1 MTKKIVLAGGGTAGH
16 VNPLLSTALELRSR
30 GYDVVALGTSQ
41 GLETTL
47 VPAAGVELVTIE
59 RVPLPRKPSLQ
70 FFSLPGRMKR
80 AIAQCRSALSGA
92 DALVGF
98 GGYVSTPAYLAARK
112 MSLPIIIHEQNARTG
127 LANRVGARW
136 ASTLGLTFPST
147 PLKAKHGGTVVT
159 GLPLRP
165 AIQTLAAART
175 TEEGRESARRLAA
188 SKLGVDPDM
197 QTLLITG
204 GSLGA
209 LNVNRAMVKVAAEL
223 PEGVQVVHLT
233 GKGKDQEVRDAVKA
247 AGVADRWH
255 VIDYLSTME
264 DALAVADLVVCRSGA
279 GTVAEMT
286 ALGLPCVYVPLPIGN
301 GEQKLNAA
309 DHVAQGGA
317 LLVADHDLTSDYV
330 RDTIF
335 PLLGSEK
342 LSEMAIAS
350 RALAHPDGAQQLADL
365 IESTLQKKDQ
375 K

>member
-112 MSLPIIIHEQNARTG
+112 MSLPIIIHEQNARPG

-136 ASTLGLTFPST
+136 ALALGLTFPST
-147 PLKAKHGGTVVT
+147 PLKAKHGVTVVT

-165 AIQTLAAART
+165 AIQTLAAARA

-223 PEGVQVVHLT
+223 PDGVQVVHLT

-317 LLVADHDLTSDYV
+317 LLVADHDLTADYV
-330 RDTIF
+330 RGTIF

-350 RALAHPDGAQQLADL
+350 RALARPDGAQQLADL
-365 IESTLQKKDQ
+365 IESTLQKKEQ

>member
-112 MSLPIIIHEQNARTG
+112 MSLPIIIHEQNARPG

-136 ASTLGLTFPST
+136 ASSLGLTFPST
-147 PLKAKHGGTVVT
+147 PLKAKHGVTVVT

-209 LNVNRAMVKVAAEL
+209 LNVNRAMVKVAAQL
-223 PEGVQVVHLT
+223 PDGVQVVHLT
-233 GKGKDQEVRDAVKA
+233 GKGKDQEVRDAVNA

-317 LLVADHDLTSDYV
+317 LLVADRDLTADYV
-330 RDTIF
+330 RGAIF

-350 RALAHPDGAQQLADL
+350 RALARPDGAQQLADL
-365 IESTLQKKDQ
+365 IESTLQKKEQ